1 MKQGLTQDGEKLFR
15 RQAGLLQ
22 DVRKGGALDGPVGG
36 HRQIEDFAGKV
47 FLESNMAAALPE
59 DDSTGMLQSRNDSV
73 VVKRRD
79 LGHRTNSRTST
90 PSLPARSS
98 STGSK

>member
-15 RQAGLLQ
+15 CQAGLLQ
-22 DVRKGGALDGPVGG
+22 NMRKGRAFDGPMGG
-36 HRQIEDFAGKV
+36 HHQLEDFAGEV
-47 FLESNMAAALPE
+47 LLEPNVASALPE
-59 DDSTGMLQSRNDSV
+59 DDPARALQSRNNAV

-79 LGHRTNSRTST
+79 LGHRTSSRTST